1 MQGLCRVPSFWR
13 TYQPTTSTGASS
25 CAWRSRTRPR
35 RTVVRRLA
43 SRGATPAP
51 LAAPADNT
59 SCYSAS
65 CSVPDCAKVMLIV
78 NFNKCAIQGIC
89 WNVFLF
95 YQTSMLRIT
104 DLKSEEEIIVNASRQ
119 FYHKYDSEGCLVR
132 IETCWDHERWGA
144 SISVYLN
151 QTLSPHIC
159 DWNNSFSQYRWKI
172 EIKGTTKENMFF
184 FQDRIKDQS
193 VSNKRMRQKPPIH
206 FYRNYLLY
214 LHTRAYKS
222 PRYSRILVFY
232 VVCTISCNDS
242 ALWAITRGLCMGGNT
257 H

>member
-1 MQGLCRVPSFWR
+1 MRSFYLC
-13 TYQPTTSTGASS
+13 
-25 CAWRSRTRPR
+25 
-35 RTVVRRLA
+35 L
-43 SRGATPAP
+43 
-51 LAAPADNT
+51 LD
-59 SCYSAS
+59 
-65 CSVPDCAKVMLIV
+65 
-78 NFNKCAIQGIC
+78 
-89 WNVFLF
+89 
-95 YQTSMLRIT
+95 
-104 DLKSEEEIIVNASRQ
+104 
-119 FYHKYDSEGCLVR
+119 
-132 IETCWDHERWGA
+132 
-144 SISVYLN
+144 LN

-242 ALWAITRGLCMGGNT
+242 ALWAITRDLCMGGNT
-257 H
+257 HYRGHDNGNPLFLGGLNRRRSS